1 MEFYGAEAHCI
12 PYEEVTTSPPK
23 FQEMLS
29 ITAYREKVH
38 GEPWPTQI
46 AALFQVK
53 RDWPIPMPERRLEAP
68 SICSTADIFYTRT
81 SVHHIFGECWPPRG
95 MKWEAYLA
103 LQSGLLRGYT
113 RIIF

>member
-38 GEPWPTQI
+38 GEPE
-46 AALFQVK
+46 
-53 RDWPIPMPERRLEAP
+53 PIPMPEQRLEAT
-68 SICSTADIFYTRT
+68 SICLDRWYILHENIRPIYFR
-81 SVHHIFGECWPPRG
+81 W
-95 MKWEAYLA
+95 MLA
-103 LQSGLLRGYT
+103 P
-113 RIIF
+113 